1 MAGGR
6 GRKQTS
12 AQKIVIVSVVRS
24 LQIQMLNVK
33 RLAYFRNIYKRS
45 NVFLDLDKIY
55 LCTREIFVDIVH
67 TFFLSQRIRQRCI
80 DFG

>member
-33 RLAYFRNIYKRS
+33 RLAYFQNIYKRS
-45 NVFLDLDKIY
+45 NVFLDSDKIY
-55 LCTREIFVDIVH
+55 LRTREIFVDIVY
-67 TFFLSQRIRQRCI
+67 TFFLSQRIKQRCI
-80 DFG
+80 DFA